1 VVITTNEEREL
12 PAAFVRRCVTFSLIH
27 PEAAQ
32 LADIA
37 RAHFHRKDAPFGRKD
52 QALALAIAERL
63 EKLRSEVKFGAHRP
77 STAEFIDAFRACR
90 VRGVQPNDDDPR
102 WQLIERITLVKP
114 GIGSLV

>member
-1 VVITTNEEREL
+1 
-12 PAAFVRRCVTFSLIH
+12 
-27 PEAAQ
+27 
-32 LADIA
+32 
-37 RAHFHRKDAPFGRKD
+37 
-52 QALALAIAERL
+52 
-63 EKLRSEVKFGAHRP
+63 VKFGAHRP